1 MIKMTYCL
9 RRLPSLSR
17 EAFQEYWLK
26 NHGPLVRKHAKALQI
41 RRYVQLHTA
50 GDPIIDAMRKSRGA
64 PEAYDG
70 IAEIWFESREAM
82 VGGSTSPE
90 GKAAMAA
97 LREDEQHFIDRAQSP
112 VWFGE
117 EHEIVRG

>member
-17 EAFQEYWLK
+17 EAFQQHWLK
-26 NHGPLVRKHAKALQI
+26 NHGPLVRRHAQALKI
-41 RRYVQLHTA
+41 RRYVQMHTA
-50 GDPIIDAMRKSRGA
+50 GDPLNDAMRKSRGA
-64 PEAYDG
+64 PEPYDG
-70 IAEIWFESREAM
+70 IAEVWFDSRESM
-82 VGGSTSPE
+82 VAGSTSPE

-97 LREDEQHFIDRAQSP
+97 LREDEVRFIDRAQSP

-117 EHEIVRG
+117 EHVVVE

>member
-17 EAFQEYWLK
+17 EAFQEYWLQR
-26 NHGPLVRKHAKALQI
+26 HGPLVRRLAPALQI
-41 RRYVQLHTA
+41 RRYVQVHTA
-50 GDPIIDAMRKSRGA
+50 GDPINDAMRKSRGA

-70 IAEIWFESREAM
+70 VAELWFDSREAM
-82 VGGSTSPE
+82 VAGSTSPE

-97 LREDEQHFIDRAQSP
+97 LREDEARFIDRAQSP

-117 EHEIVRG
+117 EHALVE